1 MSLFSTG
8 GVGGTCA
15 MAAVC
20 HGGPLTSPFSLA
32 GYLDTGLEKI
42 TESLPLVKENFAT
55 GR

>member
-32 GYLDTGLEKI
+32 GYTALEKI
-42 TESLPLVKENFAT
+42 TESLLLVKENLAT